1 MSSAAGVR
9 AGALAAPTAL
19 DHDGFA
25 ATAGLPAGL
34 AAAIERVVEHHG
46 GDADDG
52 ADLAKVW
59 RRVLAD
65 MERRAGAIR
74 SAMARRRC
82 GCADGGAESHAIED
96 AERCGRCFGRREGGR
111 RRT

>member
-1 MSSAAGVR
+1 MSPVADVR
-9 AGALAAPTAL
+9 VGALAAVPTA
-19 DHDGFA
+19 D
-25 ATAGLPAGL
+25 LPAGL
-34 AAAIERVVEHHG
+34 TSAIERAVEHHG
-46 GDADDG
+46 GDADDA

-65 MERRAGAIR
+65 MERRAAAIR

-82 GCADGGAESHAIED
+82 GCADGGAESHAIEE
-96 AERCGRCFGRREGGR
+96 AGRCGRCFGRREDER